1 MSFLPNFLIKNQIC
15 NIKSDQFHSH
25 SIENIIGTGVGGIAE
40 KKREDKKK
48 ENNIARLEYAHPK

>member
-40 KKREDKKK
+40 KKRE